1 MELSDNGVARAM
13 QELMTNDGKITRY
26 LKNPLRLPEDI
37 SLTFE
42 QAVRIGTFAAAK
54 RKGMSDT
61 KAAYESRDATLD
73 FARGGSASKAL
84 NRYVPFFNAGMQGA
98 DKLYRSMRD
107 NPKATTMYA
116 VATITMPSVIL
127 SGYYL
132 YGAPEDEREEYSEI
146 PQWQKDMFWIFKVD
160 DEWKRYPKP
169 FSLGY
174 LFGSIPERFMA
185 WGQSKGI
192 KDVEDFWLQLVKGV
206 VGSISPIYD
215 PSAAIPPLV
224 KVTIENISNYNFF
237 QGRNIYPAW
246 MDDLPPEERKSRYT
260 SRTAEEIGE
269 ILGVSPAK
277 VDNTM
282 RGLLAGSSKYVTDAG
297 DYLLDE
303 VDKFNGKEIPAKPTS
318 IMDVPLIRA
327 FAMRPPTGSVAESTG
342 VFYDSAKLIR
352 QAGNKLDDLRGE
364 ERAAY
369 REENIALIRSKKVF
383 NAATKNIS
391 RLNKRRG
398 LIYENLG
405 MTGDEKRDDLKV
417 LDDLIREQAKRANSV
432 LARNIKNL
440 ADEK

>member
-1 MELSDNGVARAM
+1 M
-13 QELMTNDGKITRY
+13 QELMTDDGKITRY

-98 DKLYRSMRD
+98 DKLY
-107 NPKATTMYA
+107 
-116 VATITMPSVIL
+116 
-127 SGYYL
+127 L

-192 KDVEDFWLQLVKGV
+192 KDVEDFWWQLVKGV

-303 VDKFNGKEIPAKPTS
+303 VDKFNGEEIPAKPTS
-318 IMDVPLIRA
+318 TMDVPLIRA

-352 QAGNKLDDLRGE
+352 QANNKLDDLRGE

-383 NAATKNIS
+383 NGATKNIS
-391 RLNKRRG
+391 RLNKRKG
-398 LIYENLG
+398 LIYENLE
-405 MTGDEKRDDLKV
+405 MTGDEKRDDLRI
-417 LDDLIREQAKRANSV
+417 LDDLILEQAKRANAV
-432 LARNIKNL
+432 LAQNIKNL

>member
-1 MELSDNGVARAM
+1 M
-13 QELMTNDGKITRY
+13 
-26 LKNPLRLPEDI
+26 
-37 SLTFE
+37 
-42 QAVRIGTFAAAK
+42 
-54 RKGMSDT
+54 
-61 KAAYESRDATLD
+61 
-73 FARGGSASKAL
+73 
-84 NRYVPFFNAGMQGA
+84 
-98 DKLYRSMRD
+98 
-107 NPKATTMYA
+107 
-116 VATITMPSVIL
+116 
-127 SGYYL
+127 
-132 YGAPEDEREEYSEI
+132 
-146 PQWQKDMFWIFKVD
+146 
-160 DEWKRYPKP
+160 
-169 FSLGY
+169 
-174 LFGSIPERFMA
+174 
-185 WGQSKGI
+185 
-192 KDVEDFWLQLVKGV
+192 